1 MRNPGV
7 VTLAALTVTTALSS
21 VAQAAIT
28 GRDGVSACGLMCE
41 FTYGSGGTSCNVIVQ
56 TSLDGGTTWF
66 DIARF
71 DFTTSSAKKYANL
84 QTIAAK
90 AITAY
95 AALSSEGL
103 NDGLLGP
110 RFRAVVTSV
119 GTYAASTTLALRAHL
134 H

>member
-7 VTLAALTVTTALSS
+7 VTLAALTLTTALTAS
-21 VAQAAIT
+21 AQTAIT
-28 GRDGVSACGLMCE
+28 GKDGVSACGVMCE
-41 FTYGSGGTSCNVIVQ
+41 FVYGSGGTSCKVKVQ

-66 DIARF
+66 DIAQF

-90 AITAY
+90 AVTAY
-95 AALSSEGL
+95 AALSAEGV

-110 RFRAVVTSV
+110 RLRVEITSV
-119 GTYAASTTLALRAHL
+119 GTYAGSTTVAVRAHL